1 MERVKSSLLV
11 KRKRRSKMYKYAIG
25 VSVLFVVAMTAVWAS
40 NRPDTFLVDSKYW
53 ECKASEPVGIGA
65 RCIKLE
71 RKI

>member
-1 MERVKSSLLV
+1 
-11 KRKRRSKMYKYAIG
+11 MYKYAIG
-25 VSVLFVVAMTAVWAS
+25 VGVLFIAAMTAVWVS
-40 NRPDTFLVDSKYW
+40 NRPDTFIVDSKYW